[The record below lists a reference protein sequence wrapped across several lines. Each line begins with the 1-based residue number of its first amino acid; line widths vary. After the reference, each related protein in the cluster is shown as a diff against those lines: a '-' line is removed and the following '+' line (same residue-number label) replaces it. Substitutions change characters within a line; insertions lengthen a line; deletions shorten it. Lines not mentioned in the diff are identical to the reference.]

1 MKEYVQRE
9 QGQRGLTIFMSVI
22 ISEVAHKGE
31 ATERANNITLARG
44 INKLSG
50 RNTKEMR
57 PRQSRG
63 CSNDLFV
70 QGSLHFSF
78 HSTCI
83 RISNHPDID
92 YLNFPSSSS
101 ILHSLLSTHRSIIR
115 LLFIFGIGPNKIFR
129 INHLSILYNKL
140 SYIL

>member
-31 ATERANNITLARG
+31 ATERANNMTLARG

-57 PRQSRG
+57 RSRG
-63 CSNDLFV
+63 CSNDFFV
-70 QGSLHFSF
+70 VQESL
-78 HSTCI
+78 
-83 RISNHPDID
+83 
-92 YLNFPSSSS
+92 
-101 ILHSLLSTHRSIIR
+101 
-115 LLFIFGIGPNKIFR
+115 
-129 INHLSILYNKL
+129 
-140 SYIL
+140 